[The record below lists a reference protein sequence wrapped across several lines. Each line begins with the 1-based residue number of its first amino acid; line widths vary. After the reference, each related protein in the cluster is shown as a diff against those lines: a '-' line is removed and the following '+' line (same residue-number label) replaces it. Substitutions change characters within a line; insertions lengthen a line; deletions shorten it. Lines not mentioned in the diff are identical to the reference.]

1 MFDTITSCDAEPLYA
16 YILGLSLCIAGV
28 VSYVPQYYSLI
39 QSKQTTGISEFSLL
53 ILNIG
58 CATLTAN
65 SFILNYWKFQCYENC
80 SALLCTGNLL
90 PLIQITLGWLVVLPL
105 YFIFVR
111 YKIKGSKKRVLSDI
125 RYLMTYVFFILG
137 IVILGIVE
145 KTFATNSTTFF
156 QVSAIMLGVLSALC
170 SCVVWIPQ
178 IVKLLKTQDPGG
190 LSLLMFLI
198 QTPGNIMVIIL
209 QLLYRQSWTTWIT
222 YVVLLV
228 EQGTIVVILLVLRFR
243 ERHGYTP
250 VALSNQQEL

>member
-1 MFDTITSCDAEPLYA
+1 MFDAVTTCDSEPLYA

-28 VSYVPQYYSLI
+28 LSYIPQYYSLI

-58 CATLTAN
+58 GATLTAN
-65 SFILNYWKFQCYENC
+65 SFILNYWRFQCYENC

-90 PLIQITLGWLVVLPL
+90 PLWQITFGWLVVLPL

-111 YKIKGSKKRVLSDI
+111 YKIQGSQKRILSDI
-125 RYLMTYVFFILG
+125 RYLMTYVLFIASML
-137 IVILGIVE
+137 ILGIVE
-145 KTFATNSTTFF
+145 KAFATNSSTFF

-178 IVKLLKTQDPGG
+178 IVKLLRTQDPGG

-209 QLLYRQSWTTWIT
+209 QLLYRQNWTTWIT

-228 EQGTIVVILLVLRFR
+228 EQGTIVIILLVLKYR
-243 ERHGYTP
+243 EKHGYIH
-250 VALSNQQEL
+250 VDQQVEPDL